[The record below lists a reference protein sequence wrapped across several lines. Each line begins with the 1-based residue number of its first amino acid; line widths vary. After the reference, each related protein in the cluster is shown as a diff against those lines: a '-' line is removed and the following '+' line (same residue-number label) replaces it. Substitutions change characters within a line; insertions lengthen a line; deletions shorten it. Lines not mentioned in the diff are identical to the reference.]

1 MSCNGSFAVLIRP
14 RDGFLHSVEERSLFP
29 NEPLGC
35 GRRVQ
40 VVTIRKTEDS
50 SRFAAGFVNLEVPP
64 AAQ

>member
-1 MSCNGSFAVLIRP
+1 MLIREQC
-14 RDGFLHSVEERSLFP
+14 GFVHSVEERSLFP

-35 GRRVQ
+35 NRRVQ
-40 VVTIRKTEDS
+40 VVTIRKTKDS